1 MKLGLKR
8 YKNRKGQERWSVSM
22 LFSQITTWLDD
33 LLASVPAEKNPFPDD
48 ETKGS
53 SVEQVF
59 ALCWCMFHTDKLAKE
74 NMADWSAEKLEAYAR
89 KNFVKIA
96 AEAQTQKEKTEQ
108 AVQLVSNE
116 IVALTFK
123 LIELKQDSPEW
134 IVLKDQIEAYRSV
147 ETAAEEATE

>member
-1 MKLGLKR
+1 
-8 YKNRKGQERWSVSM
+8 M

-59 ALCWCMFHTDKLAKE
+59 ALCWNMFHTDKLAKE

-108 AVQLVSNE
+108 AVRAVGNE
-116 IVALTFK
+116 IVALMLE
-123 LIELKQDSPEW
+123 LITYEKGTKEHTECMAK
-134 IVLKDQIEAYRSV
+134 ITAYSSV
-147 ETAAEEATE
+147 EAAAEEATE